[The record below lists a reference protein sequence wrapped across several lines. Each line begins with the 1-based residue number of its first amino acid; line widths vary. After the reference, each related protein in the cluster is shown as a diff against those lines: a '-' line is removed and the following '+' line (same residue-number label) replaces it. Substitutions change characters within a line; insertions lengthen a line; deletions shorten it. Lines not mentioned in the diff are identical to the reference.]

1 MNVYY
6 VYAYLDPRKPGKY
19 EYEGYSFE
27 YEPIYIGKGTKSRIL
42 KHLKNEKS
50 NPIKI
55 NKINSIKKQGFSPIL
70 IKIIDN
76 ISNDESLKIEKKLIK
91 IIGRY
96 CKNEGPLTNYSPG
109 GETYIGYKHQEDYI
123 ETLYKPVVKYDQD
136 GNLIEEY
143 KSVSEAGLKNDIQ
156 PQTMSQICSGKI
168 KIHKSNYIFL
178 YKGDKFEKRIRNKKE
193 HPVIRI
199 DYNMDIKEYKSVS
212 EAALDNNTT
221 PSRINAVCMGDR
233 FQTNGFLF
241 RYKKHPKLKEYR
253 DIIENNFGK
262 YLDIINKEIKIDDL
276 IYKNI
281 LHVIKSNDNVKIG
294 NLFCLL
300 NNNNKKTYKFN
311 EFITFQN
318 IL

>member
-19 EYEGYSFE
+19 EYEDYSFE

-42 KHLKNEKS
+42 KHLKNEKI

-55 NKINSIKKQGFSPIL
+55 NKINSIKKEGLLPIL
-70 IKIIDN
+70 VKIIDN
-76 ISNDESLKIEKKLIK
+76 ISNEESLEIEKNLIK

-96 CKNEGPLTNYSPG
+96 CKKEGPLTNYSPG

-123 ETLYKPVVKYDQD
+123 ETLYKPVIKYDPD
-136 GNLIEEY
+136 GNIIEEY
-143 KSVSEAGLKNDIQ
+143 KSVTEAGIKNNIQ
-156 PQTMSQICSGKI
+156 PQTISQICSGKI

-178 YKGDKFEKRIRNKKE
+178 YKGDKFEKRIRKTKE
-193 HPVIRI
+193 YPVIRI
-199 DYNMDIKEYKSVS
+199 DYNMDIKEYKSVT
-212 EAALDNNTT
+212 EAAFDNNTT
-221 PSRINAVCMGDR
+221 PSRINSVCMGNR

-241 RYKKHPKLKEYR
+241 RYTKHPKIIEYR
-253 DIIENNFGK
+253 NIIENRFGK
-262 YLDIINKEIKIDDL
+262 YLDILNKEIKNDNV

-300 NNNNKKTYKFN
+300 NNNNNKTYKFN
-311 EFITFQN
+311 E
-318 IL
+318 